1 MAKMIKLKNITKVY
15 DNFAKK
21 TQVKVFENFDFDIN
35 KNEITCIF
43 GKSGCGKTTLLN
55 ILAKS
60 TPFSGEIQGSTDNIS
75 YIFQEPR
82 LLQNLT
88 VKQNLLFVK
97 KDATDSQIDEILS
110 VAEIKDKAD
119 VYSGELSGGQA
130 QRVSIARA
138 FITPSE
144 LLLMDE
150 PFSSLDTAL
159 KIRLAKAFLSMWQ
172 RDKRTVLFVTHDLEE
187 AFMLSHRI
195 VVMDKGKI
203 VFDIRPEGQIP
214 RPYGSDMQQK
224 RKMLDKILIDA

>member
-1 MAKMIKLKNITKVY
+1 MIKLKNITKVY

-21 TQVKVFENFDFDIN
+21 TQVKVFENFDFTIN

-55 ILAKS
+55 ILANA
-60 TPFSGEIQGSTDNIS
+60 TPFSGEVKNATNNVS
-75 YIFQEPR
+75 YIFQESR
-82 LLQNLT
+82 LLPNLT
-88 VKQNLLFVK
+88 VKQNLLYVK
-97 KDATDSQIDEILS
+97 KDATDSQIDEILAI
-110 VAEIKDKAD
+110 AEIKDKAD
-119 VYSGELSGGQA
+119 VYAGELSGGQA

-159 KIRLAKAFLSMWQ
+159 KIRLAKEFFSMWQ

-203 VFDIRPEGQIP
+203 VLDIRPEGQIP

-224 RKMLDKILIDA
+224 RMMLEKILIDA